1 MPGVFQPQV
10 QSHLLQTWF
19 LHTGLEQLPTVYG
32 CYKGHNLT
40 APEWEKKSR
49 CTESDQGQ
57 PTVQYL
63 LSKPTAKRHTKPV
76 STSGSRSGKYVAGQ
90 THSCNLTEA
99 MTKAKGL
106 GLNTAPEWK
115 GNPDE
120 TSHSSFHCSL
130 TQGYMAAPYLRW
142 PWALAAEWTAGGW
155 GTWGP
160 DTTYPTNTYCSSLL
174 VTAHIPVTATAVKI
188 LIPLLHSHK
197 LTATFFLKTASFF
210 KLWCFGKALS
220 SPDNKA
226 VGSSR
231 EQKEAEQ
238 PPSPSRAR
246 SDFLCKQY
254 STWSRYRKYFR
265 INLKSKTA
273 IFVFKEA
280 LMVSSTRLHKFFF

>member
-1 MPGVFQPQV
+1 MFNTHWALSVPGVFQPQV

-120 TSHSSFHCSL
+120 TSHSSFHYSL

-142 PWALAAEWTAGGW
+142 LEHWQPNE
-155 GTWGP
+155 
-160 DTTYPTNTYCSSLL
+160 LL
-174 VTAHIPVTATAVKI
+174 EDGV
-188 LIPLLHSHK
+188 L
-197 LTATFFLKTASFF
+197 
-210 KLWCFGKALS
+210 
-220 SPDNKA
+220 
-226 VGSSR
+226 
-231 EQKEAEQ
+231 
-238 PPSPSRAR
+238 
-246 SDFLCKQY
+246 
-254 STWSRYRKYFR
+254 
-265 INLKSKTA
+265 
-273 IFVFKEA
+273 EA
-280 LMVSSTRLHKFFF
+280 LTPPILQIPTAPLYWWRHIFQWQQQQSKFWYPYFIVTNSQQHFFEKLPHFSNCGVLAKL